1 MTPLDREMV
10 RVIADGLAERLASP
24 CDVRAMEL
32 RDAWWPQSLAVG
44 AVGVALL
51 HIERAH
57 AGLGSWERVHK
68 WLDLAAADGVSVGK
82 DAHLH
87 YGAPALAFALQAASV
102 GRGRYGRA
110 LNVLDDLIAAE
121 TSRRLAAAHTR
132 MDVGEF
138 PPLAEFDAIRG
149 LTGIG
154 AYLRRRAPE
163 SRLLRDIL
171 LYLVRLTEP
180 VEVDGELLPGWWT
193 NVAPSGCLSDEFP
206 GGHANTGMA
215 HGIAGPLAL
224 LALTVGDGAAVDG
237 QLNAIAR
244 ICAWLDR
251 WRQDD
256 GSASW
261 WPYWIARAQLRGDE
275 PVPLR
280 PSRPS
285 WCYGTGGVARA
296 QQLAGLALDDRDRCQ
311 IAENALLGAITD
323 RHQQSLIVDSSLC
336 HGHAGLQQIV
346 ARCAADADIRMPT
359 SLVRPLLGSETD
371 AEQWITNLLRPQSG
385 CFGFLEGA
393 AGVALALH
401 TACSDSPPIS
411 GWDSCLLIA

>member
-1 MTPLDREMV
+1 MDRETAGA
-10 RVIADGLAERLASP
+10 IADRLAERLASP

-44 AVGVALL
+44 AAGIALL

-57 AGLGSWERVHK
+57 AGLGPWERVHE
-68 WLDLAAADGVSVGK
+68 WLVVATADGVSAGK

-87 YGAPALAFALQAASV
+87 YGAPALAFALQAASG

-110 LNVLDDLIAAE
+110 LDVLDNHIDAE
-121 TSRRLAAAHTR
+121 TSCRLAAAHTR
-132 MDVGEF
+132 MDVGEL
-138 PPLAEFDAIRG
+138 PLLAEFDAIRG
-149 LTGIG
+149 LVGIG
-154 AYLRRRAPE
+154 AYLRHRGPE

-180 VEVDGELLPGWWT
+180 VEVDGELLPGWWAT
-193 NVAPSGCLSDEFP
+193 VAPSGRLSDEFP

-224 LALTVGDGAAVDG
+224 LALTAVDGVAVDG
-237 QLNAIAR
+237 QLTAIAR

-251 WRQDD
+251 WRQDG

-261 WPYWIARAQLRGDE
+261 WPYWITRAQLRGDE
-275 PVPLR
+275 PVPSR

-296 QQLAGLALDDRDRCQ
+296 QQLAGLALGDDDRRQ

-323 RHQQSLIVDSSLC
+323 QHQQGLIVDSSLC
-336 HGHAGLQQIV
+336 HGHAGLQQIAV
-346 ARCAADADIRMPT
+346 RCAADADVRMSA
-359 SLVRPLLGSETD
+359 SLVRPLLGLEPD
-371 AEQWITNLLRPQSG
+371 AEHWVTHLVRPPG
-385 CFGFLEGA
+385 GRLGFLEGA